1 MNEVKIAVIPAAG
14 LGTRMLPATIAV
26 PKEMLPVVDK
36 PVIQYVVEECVSS
49 GIKEI
54 IIVKNP
60 EKNDIVKH
68 FSKNKKLEDHLLKSQ
83 KNDLLEIIKKISKYA
98 KFRFIDQK
106 GPYGN
111 GTPTLCAKKYI
122 GDNPHVTIWGDEFIY
137 ANPPRL
143 KQMIDIYNKYGQSVI
158 SGIKIPKKKD
168 LSKYGI
174 AKTKHIKDNVYK
186 ILDIIEKPDPDKAPS
201 NLATHGAYLFTPT
214 IFKYLDKTTIGK
226 KDELWLVDAINGLMK
241 EESIYTCETKDAIYY
256 DTGNK
261 FNYLRTCIEF
271 GLRDP
276 EIGKDLKKYL
286 KEEIKNMI

>member
-1 MNEVKIAVIPAAG
+1 MKKVKIAVIPAAG
-14 LGTRMLPATIAV
+14 LGTRMLPATISI

-36 PVIQYVVEECVSS
+36 PVIQYVVEECVAS

-54 IIVKNP
+54 IIVKIP
-60 EKNDIVKH
+60 EKDTLEKH
-68 FSKNKKLEDHLLKSQ
+68 FTKNKKLENHLKQSG
-83 KNDLLEIIKKISKYA
+83 KNDLLKIVNNISKLA
-98 KFRFIDQK
+98 KFHFIDQE

-111 GTPTLCAKKYI
+111 GTPTLCAKSYI
-122 GDNPHVTIWGDEFIY
+122 GNNPHVTIWGDEFIY

-143 KQMIDIYNKYGQSVI
+143 KQMIDVYNKYGQSVI
-158 SGIKIPKKKD
+158 SGIKIPNKKD

-174 AKTKHIKDNVYK
+174 AKTEHVIDNIYK
-186 ILDIIEKPDPDKAPS
+186 IKGIVEKPDPNKAPS

-214 IFKYLDKTTIGK
+214 IFKYLDQTKVGK
-226 KDELWLVDAINGLMK
+226 KGELWLVDAINGLMK
-241 EESIYTCETKDAIYY
+241 EEAIYTCETKNAKYY

-276 EIGKDLKKYL
+276 EIKKDLLKYL
-286 KEEIKNMI
+286 KEKV